1 MEAIALIGVLG
12 ALGISW
18 MKGVRPEFG
27 TVMSVAGAVAVL
39 AIGLSRIEYLMDAIE
54 ELNRWLPIKA
64 TYIKLLLKMMGISF
78 LAEFSANIC
87 KDAGCNAMAGQI
99 ELFGKI
105 SVLVTGMPVVLALFE
120 TLNEWM

>member
-1 MEAIALIGVLG
+1 M
-12 ALGISW
+12 ISFSDIL
-18 MKGVRPEFG
+18 KG
-27 TVMSVAGAVAVL
+27 
-39 AIGLSRIEYLMDAIE
+39 
-54 ELNRWLPIKA
+54 N
-64 TYIKLLLKMMGISF
+64 F

>member
-1 MEAIALIGVLG
+1 MEAIALMGVLA

-18 MKGVRPEFG
+18 MKGVKPEFG
-27 TVMSVAGAVAVL
+27 TVMSIAGTIAVF
-39 AIGLSRIEYLMDAIE
+39 AIGLSRVGYLMDTIE
-54 ELNRWLPIKA
+54 ELKGWLPIKE
-64 TYIKLLLKMMGISF
+64 TYLKLMLKMMGISF
-78 LAEFSANIC
+78 LAEFAANIC
-87 KDAGCNAMAGQI
+87 KDSGCSAIAGQI

>member
-1 MEAIALIGVLG
+1 MEAIALIGVFA

-39 AIGLSRIEYLMDAIE
+39 AIGLSRIEYLMDAVE
-54 ELNRWLPIKA
+54 ELNSWLPIKPA
-64 TYIKLLLKMMGISF
+64 YIKLLLKMMGISF

>member
-1 MEAIALIGVLG
+1 MEAIALMGVLA

-18 MKGVRPEFG
+18 MKGVKPEFG
-27 TVMSVAGAVAVL
+27 TVMSIAGTVAVF
-39 AIGLSRIEYLMDAIE
+39 AIGLSRVGYLMDTIE
-54 ELNRWLPIKA
+54 ELKGWLPIKE
-64 TYIKLLLKMMGISF
+64 TYLKLMLKMMGISF
-78 LAEFSANIC
+78 LAEFAANIC
-87 KDAGCNAMAGQI
+87 KDAGCSAIAGQI

>member
-1 MEAIALIGVLG
+1 MEAIALMGVLA

-18 MKGVRPEFG
+18 MKGVKPEFG
-27 TVMSVAGAVAVL
+27 TVMSIAGTVAVF
-39 AIGLSRIEYLMDAIE
+39 AIGLSRVGYLMDTIE
-54 ELNRWLPIKA
+54 ELREWLPIKE
-64 TYIKLLLKMMGISF
+64 TYLKLMLKMMGISF
-78 LAEFSANIC
+78 LAEFAANIC
-87 KDAGCNAMAGQI
+87 KDAGCGAIAGQI

>member
-1 MEAIALIGVLG
+1 MEAIALMGVLA

-18 MKGVRPEFG
+18 MKGVKPEFG
-27 TVMSVAGAVAVL
+27 TVMSIAGTVAVF
-39 AIGLSRIEYLMDAIE
+39 AIGLSRVGYLMDTIE
-54 ELNRWLPIKA
+54 ELRGWLPIKE
-64 TYIKLLLKMMGISF
+64 TYLKLMLKMMGISF
-78 LAEFSANIC
+78 LAEFAANIC
-87 KDAGCNAMAGQI
+87 KDAGCGAIAGQI

>member
-1 MEAIALIGVLG
+1 MEAIALIGVFA

-39 AIGLSRIEYLMDAIE
+39 AIGMSRIEYLMDAID
-54 ELNRWLPIKA
+54 ELNRWLPIKPA
-64 TYIKLLLKMMGISF
+64 YIKLLLKMMGISF

>member
-1 MEAIALIGVLG
+1 MEAIALMGVLA

-18 MKGVRPEFG
+18 MKGVKPEFG
-27 TVMSVAGAVAVL
+27 TVMSIAGTVAVF
-39 AIGLSRIEYLMDAIE
+39 AIGLSRVGYLMDTIE
-54 ELNRWLPIKA
+54 ELKGWLPIKE
-64 TYIKLLLKMMGISF
+64 TYLKLMLKMMGISF
-78 LAEFSANIC
+78 LAEFAANIC
-87 KDAGCNAMAGQI
+87 KDAGCGAIAGQI

>member
-1 MEAIALIGVLG
+1 MEAIALMGVLT

-18 MKGVRPEFG
+18 MKGIRPEFG
-27 TVMSVAGAVAVL
+27 MLMSVAGAVVVL
-39 AIGLSRIEYLMDAIE
+39 TMGLSRIGYLMDAIE
-54 ELNRWLPIKA
+54 QLNRFLPIKP
-64 TYIKLLLKMMGISF
+64 TYIKLLLKMIGISF

-87 KDAGCNAMAGQI
+87 KDSGCSAMAGQI

-105 SVLVTGMPVVLALFE
+105 SVLVTGIPVVLALFE

>member
-1 MEAIALIGVLG
+1 MEAIALIGVLA

-27 TVMSVAGAVAVL
+27 TVMSVAGAVTVL

-54 ELNRWLPIKA
+54 ELNQWLPIKPA
-64 TYIKLLLKMMGISF
+64 YIKLLLKMMGISF

-87 KDAGCNAMAGQI
+87 KDAGCNAIAGQI
-99 ELFGKI
+99 ELFGKL

>member
-1 MEAIALIGVLG
+1 MEAIALIGVLA

-27 TVMSVAGAVAVL
+27 TVMSIAGAVAVL
-39 AIGLSRIEYLMDAIE
+39 AVGLSRIEYLMDAIE
-54 ELNRWLPIKA
+54 ELNRWLPIKPA
-64 TYIKLLLKMMGISF
+64 YIKLLLKMMGISF
-78 LAEFSANIC
+78 LAEFAANIC
-87 KDAGCNAMAGQI
+87 KDAGCHAMAGQI